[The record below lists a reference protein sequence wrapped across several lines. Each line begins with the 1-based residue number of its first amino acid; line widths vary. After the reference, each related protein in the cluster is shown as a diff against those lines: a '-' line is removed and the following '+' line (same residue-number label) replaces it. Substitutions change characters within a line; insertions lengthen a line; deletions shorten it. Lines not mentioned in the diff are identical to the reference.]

1 MFKFAAR
8 KELRDFTL
16 DLSLQ
21 VADGEIMVL
30 MGGNGAG
37 KTTVLRLTAGLLTP
51 DAGVIET
58 KKKILYHHQ
67 SKINCPVQNRN
78 IGYVFQNAA
87 VFPHMSVYDNVA
99 FGLRA
104 RRVDSQTLTNRTDE
118 WLDRLAI
125 SDLATV
131 HAGHLSGGQMQ
142 RVALARAMAIEP
154 DLLMLDEPFTALDQ
168 KNQIAARE
176 WISLCVREQNIPCLL
191 VTHNPG
197 DAEAVGDS
205 VCVID
210 RGRIFEDDNI
220 CRYSDNAA

>member
-51 DAGVIET
+51 DAGMIET
-58 KKKILYHHQ
+58 GKKILYHHE
-67 SKINCPVQNRN
+67 SKINCPIQDRN
-78 IGYVFQNAA
+78 IGYVFQNPA
-87 VFPHMSVYDNVA
+87 VFPHMSVFDNVA

-104 RRVDSQTLTNRTDE
+104 RGVDSQTLAKRTDE

-131 HAGHLSGGQMQ
+131 RAGHLSGGQKQ
-142 RVALARAMAIEP
+142 RVALARAMATEP
-154 DLLMLDEPFTALDQ
+154 HLLMLDEPFTALDQ
-168 KNQIAARE
+168 KNQIAVRE
-176 WISLCVREQNIPCLL
+176 WICLCVHEQKIPCLL

-197 DAEAVGDS
+197 DAEAVGDR

-210 RGRIFEDDNI
+210 RGRVPEDDTFF
-220 CRYSDNAA
+220 

>member
-16 DLSLQ
+16 DLSLE

-58 KKKILYHHQ
+58 KKRILYHHQ
-67 SKINCPVQNRN
+67 SKTNCPVQNRN

-104 RRVDSQTLTNRTDE
+104 RRVDSLELADRTDE
-118 WLDRLAI
+118 WMDRLAI
-125 SDLATV
+125 SNLATV
-131 HAGHLSGGQMQ
+131 RAGHLSGGQKQ
-142 RVALARAMAIEP
+142 RVALARAMATKP

-168 KNQIAARE
+168 KNQIAVRE
-176 WISLCVREQNIPCLL
+176 WISLCVREQKIPCLL
-191 VTHNPG
+191 VTHNPT

-210 RGRIFEDDNI
+210 RGCVIEDNSM
-220 CRYSDNAA
+220 RGYFDNAT

>member
-51 DAGVIET
+51 DCGTIKT
-58 KKKILYHHQ
+58 GKKILYHHQ
-67 SKINCPVQNRN
+67 SKINCPVQDRN

-104 RRVDSQTLTNRTDE
+104 RRVDSLELAERTEE
-118 WLDRLAI
+118 WMDRLAI
-125 SDLATV
+125 SNLATV
-131 HAGHLSGGQMQ
+131 RAGHLSGGQKQ
-142 RVALARAMAIEP
+142 RVALARAMATEP

-168 KNQIAARE
+168 QNQIAVRE
-176 WISLCVREQNIPCLL
+176 WICLCVREQTIPCLV

-197 DAEAVGDS
+197 DAKAVGDQI
-205 VCVID
+205 CVID
-210 RGRIFEDDNI
+210 RGSVLQNMSSF
-220 CRYSDNAA
+220 